1 LSEKLL
7 RAYDNHKNEPSVIER
22 LNEHKAS
29 FESYLDYKKSYLAE
43 HPEHNLSEI
52 PNEILPKLNLLF
64 SNLLQLEGMNEYQSV
79 FDEAP
84 LLEESILFYS
94 LNPNYQLPGSLTDIG
109 Q

>member
-1 LSEKLL
+1 
-7 RAYDNHKNEPSVIER
+7 
-22 LNEHKAS
+22 
-29 FESYLDYKKSYLAE
+29 
-43 HPEHNLSEI
+43 
-52 PNEILPKLNLLF
+52 
-64 SNLLQLEGMNEYQSV
+64 MNEYQSV